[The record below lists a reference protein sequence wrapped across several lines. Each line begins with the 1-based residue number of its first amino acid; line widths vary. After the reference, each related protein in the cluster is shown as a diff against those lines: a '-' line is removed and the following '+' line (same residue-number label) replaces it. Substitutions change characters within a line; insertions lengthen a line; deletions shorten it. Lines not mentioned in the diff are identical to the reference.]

1 MSRGAAAPGPEPL
14 ALAPA
19 MAEALARWLDSERGT
34 RDRSDHT
41 IRAYQT
47 DLLAFLAFLG
57 GYHGTPALPA
67 TLGALTQSDMRAFA
81 AAERGR
87 GLSARSLARR
97 LSAARSFLRWMSD
110 RHGFDASR
118 ALASRGPKYTRS
130 LPRPLAPDQ
139 ARDLLDLAAGT
150 HPKPWIA
157 ARDTAV
163 LTLLYGCG
171 MRISEAL
178 ALNGADW
185 PFREALTI
193 RGKGG
198 RERQVPLLP
207 VTQDAVAEYLRLSP
221 WPLEPRDPL
230 FRGARGGRLSPGLI
244 ENAMRQARQALG
256 LPPTA
261 TPHALRHSFATHLLA
276 AGGDLRTIQELLGH
290 ASLST
295 TQVYTGVD
303 DAHLLA
309 VYRAA
314 HPRA

>member
-1 MSRGAAAPGPEPL
+1 MTGAGDPPL

-19 MAEALARWLDSERGT
+19 MADNLARWLDSERAT

-41 IRAYQT
+41 IRAYQA
-47 DLLAFLAFLG
+47 DLLAFLGFLG
-57 GYHGTPALPA
+57 DYHAAPALPG
-67 TLGALTQSDMRAFA
+67 TLGQLSQTDMRAFA
-81 AAERGR
+81 AAERAR
-87 GLSARSLARR
+87 GLSPRSLARR
-97 LSAARSFLRWMSD
+97 LSATRSFIRWMSD

-118 ALASRGPKYTRS
+118 ALASRSPKYTRS

-139 ARDLLDLAAGT
+139 AQAVLDLAADT

-171 MRISEAL
+171 LRISEAL
-178 ALNGADW
+178 NLDGRDW
-185 PFREALTI
+185 PLREALTI
-193 RGKGG
+193 LGKGG
-198 RERQVPLLP
+198 KERQVPVLP
-207 VTQDAVAEYLRLSP
+207 IAHEAIADYLRLCP
-221 WPLEPRDPL
+221 YPLQPDAPL
-230 FRGARGGRLSPGLI
+230 FRGARGNRLNANLI
-244 ENAMRQARQALG
+244 ANAMRQMRQVLG

-303 DAHLLA
+303 DSRLLA
-309 VYRAA
+309 VYHAA
-314 HPRA
+314 HPRS

>member
-1 MSRGAAAPGPEPL
+1 MTGGAELL

-19 MAEALARWLDSERGT
+19 MADNLERWLASERAA

-41 IRAYQT
+41 IRAYQA
-47 DLLAFLAFLG
+47 DLLAFLTFLG
-57 GYHGTPALPA
+57 SYHGTPALPA
-67 TLGALTQSDMRAFA
+67 TLAGLTQTDMRAFA

-97 LSAARSFLRWMSD
+97 LSATRSFIRWMSD

-130 LPRPLAPDQ
+130 LPRPLAPEQ
-139 ARDLLDLAAGT
+139 AQDVLEITGST
-150 HPKPWIA
+150 HPEAWIA
-157 ARDTAV
+157 TRDAAV
-163 LTLLYGCG
+163 LTLLWGCG
-171 MRISEAL
+171 LRISEAL
-178 ALNGADW
+178 GLNGADW
-185 PFREALTI
+185 PLREALTI

-198 RERQVPLLP
+198 RERQVPVLP
-207 VTQDAVAEYLRLSP
+207 IAREAIADYLRLCP
-221 WPLEPRDPL
+221 YPLQAKAPL
-230 FRGARGGRLSPGLI
+230 FRGARGGRLSPTLI
-244 ENAMRQARQALG
+244 SGAMRQARQVLG

-261 TPHALRHSFATHLLA
+261 TPHALRHSFATHLLT

>member
-1 MSRGAAAPGPEPL
+1 MTGGAEPL

-19 MAEALARWLDSERGT
+19 MADNLARWLDSERAT

-41 IRAYQT
+41 IRAYQA
-47 DLLAFLAFLG
+47 DLLAFLSFLG

-67 TLGALTQSDMRAFA
+67 TLAGLTQTDMRAFA

-97 LSAARSFLRWMSD
+97 LSATRSFIRWMAD

-118 ALASRGPKYTRS
+118 ALASRSPKYTRS
-130 LPRPLAPDQ
+130 LPRPLAPQQ
-139 ARDLLDLAAGT
+139 AQDVLKITAGA
-150 HPKPWIA
+150 HPEAWIA
-157 ARDTAV
+157 ARDAAV
-163 LTLLYGCG
+163 LTLLWGCG
-171 MRISEAL
+171 LRISEAL
-178 ALNGADW
+178 GLNGADW
-185 PFREALTI
+185 PLREALTI

-198 RERQVPLLP
+198 RERQVPVLP
-207 VTQDAVAEYLRLSP
+207 IAREAIAEYLRLCPYS
-221 WPLEPRDPL
+221 LQAKEPL
-230 FRGARGGRLSPGLI
+230 FRGARGGRLNPTLVAA
-244 ENAMRQARQALG
+244 AMRQTRQVLG